1 MSAALTVFRLY
12 APEFAT
18 TADADVETMIVQVAT
33 RIDTPSFTG
42 VVDAAKA
49 RLAAHEFTLIA
60 RAAASSGG
68 AAGVGPVA
76 SLRAGDLAVAYGAL
90 AGAVASAGDD
100 YYRSTHHGL
109 AYLQLRSTRAA
120 VGFGVIT

>member
-1 MSAALTVFRLY
+1 MSTALTVFRLY

-18 TADADVETMIVQVAT
+18 TSDSDVEAMIVQVAT

-68 AAGVGPVA
+68 ASSGGPVT
-76 SLRAGDLAVAYGAL
+76 SLRAGDLAVSYGTLSATL
-90 AGAVASAGDD
+90 VSAGDD

-120 VGFGVIT
+120 VGFGLIT

>member
-1 MSAALTVFRLY
+1 MSALSVFRVL

-18 TADADVETMIVQVAT
+18 TSDSDVNTMIAQVAT
-33 RIDTPSFTG
+33 RIDTTSFTG
-42 VVDAAKA
+42 VVDAAQA

-68 AAGVGPVA
+68 ASGAGPVT
-76 SLRAGDLAVAYGAL
+76 SLRAGDLSVSFGTTAAAL
-90 AGAVASAGDD
+90 VSSGDD

-109 AYLQLRSTRAA
+109 AYLQLRDTRAA